1 MSVRADSP
9 AITHF
14 VLTYDKQLRAKTT
27 KYASFTVVVTFRF
40 DYQYALD
47 SEYDF
52 LAFELVMLTTRSS
65 AVLVLNRRTATRYD
79 YEYGF
84 LSFELV
90 MLTMRS
96 SAILVLNRR
105 TATRYDYE

>member
-1 MSVRADSP
+1 
-9 AITHF
+9 
-14 VLTYDKQLRAKTT
+14 
-27 KYASFTVVVTFRF
+27 
-40 DYQYALD
+40 
-47 SEYDF
+47 
-52 LAFELVMLTTRSS
+52 MLTTRSS

-90 MLTMRS
+90 IMTTRS
-96 SAILVLNRR
+96 SAILVVNRR